1 MPLKT
6 LKLGPKFNL
15 LLALI
20 FLAGFALSGLALSQV
35 LQNRAQAEVA
45 EKAQMLIQ
53 SMSSVRDYTSTHVGP
68 LLKPQLNTAST
79 FIPETIPAFSATE
92 VFQNLRKS
100 ETYREFFYK
109 EAAPNPTNLR
119 DKADGFEAS
128 LVERFKTDPKLKELS
143 GFRDL
148 PGGRIFYTARPLAVT
163 KESCLQCHSTPD
175 VAPKSL
181 ISTYGS
187 DNGFNWKLNDI
198 IAAQIVSVPAEEV
211 LGNSRRLLGLIMG
224 IVLAV
229 FLPLILVLNYLLRRS
244 VIKPLRQ
251 MARTAEAVSMGQMDA
266 DFEQKSQ
273 DEIGS
278 LAGAFNRMKSSLQIS
293 MNLLNQRKG
302 M

>member
-45 EKAQMLIQ
+45 NKAQMLIQ
-53 SMSSVRDYTSTHVGP
+53 SMNSVRDYTTTHIQP
-68 LLKPQLNTAST
+68 LLNPQLETADS
-79 FIPETIPAFSATE
+79 FIPEVVPAYSATE
-92 VFQNLRKS
+92 VFQNLRKG
-100 ETYREFFYK
+100 EDYREFFYK

-119 DKADGFEAS
+119 DKADGFETS
-128 LVERFKTDPKLKELS
+128 LVDRFKGDAKLKELS

-148 PGGRIFYTARPLAVT
+148 PGGRIFYIARPLSIK
-163 KESCLQCHSTPD
+163 KESCLRCHSTPEA
-175 VAPKSL
+175 APKSQL
-181 ISTYGS
+181 ATYGS
-187 DNGFNWKLNDI
+187 DNGFGWKLNEI

-211 LGNSRRLLGLIMG
+211 LGNSRRLLALIMG

-229 FLPLILVLNYLLRRS
+229 FLPMMLVLNYLLRRS
-244 VIKPLRQ
+244 VIRPLRQ

>member
-45 EKAQMLIQ
+45 DKAQMLIQ
-53 SMSSVRDYTSTHVGP
+53 SMSSVRDYTSTHIGP
-68 LLKPQLNTAST
+68 LLQPQLNTSPN
-79 FIPETIPAFSATE
+79 FIPETIPAYSATE

-100 ETYREFFYK
+100 ENYREFFYK

-119 DKADGFEAS
+119 DKADAFEAS
-128 LVERFKTDPKLKELS
+128 LVERFQGDPKLKELS

-181 ISTYGS
+181 IATYGP
-187 DNGFNWKLNDI
+187 DNGFGWKLNEI

-211 LGNSRRLLGLIMG
+211 LGNARRLLTLIMG

-244 VIKPLRQ
+244 VIRPLRQ

-293 MNLLNQRKG
+293 MNLLNQRKD